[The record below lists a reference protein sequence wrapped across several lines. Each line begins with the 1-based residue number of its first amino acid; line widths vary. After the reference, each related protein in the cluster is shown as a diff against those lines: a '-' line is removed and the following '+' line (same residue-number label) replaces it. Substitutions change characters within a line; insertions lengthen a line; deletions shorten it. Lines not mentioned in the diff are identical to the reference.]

1 MARTRTAAQSA
12 AQAAEIFRTFSD
24 EDPDLA
30 DLGLPEI
37 MNSIGGMFPGNLIG
51 IAARQNV
58 GKLLSNNTLIPT
70 PCGFKRHGDLVP
82 GDYVFGA
89 SGQPTQVMAKIG
101 WKDRPMVR
109 VTFDD
114 GSSVVCD
121 ERHEWTVRHYR
132 HRDRVL
138 TLEAKDLTPQESGR
152 KYAVDLCGPVQ
163 REEVDLPVDPYT
175 YGAWLGDGTSSGG
188 SICCGD
194 SDVFEQITQRG
205 WSVGEDINP
214 SNPNCSTRTVYS
226 LMTALKLHGMHR
238 KDWVNPLYLE
248 GSVAQR
254 QAFLAGLMDTDGS
267 CTNGLCELTSKHRA
281 ITDAVYSLATSLGNK
296 PFRGTRT
303 ASIGDKDYGEYF
315 RVYWAAEE
323 SPFLLPR
330 KTAAV
335 EACGRVRGS
344 SRRRAIVS
352 VEPAGTEDGFCIEV
366 DAEDGLYLATEHCIP
381 THNSSLILTMAM
393 QSNDKVG
400 VVELEDGPDVWGSR
414 LLAFHTG
421 IKPTKI
427 RRKDLTEQE
436 VEQIRAATEDKDLKG
451 PLISYAIGGSVE
463 EIEKATRALVEQG
476 CKVVFLNYLQK
487 VRGHREDRR
496 SEVGDTMNAF
506 LRACAPDDSLD
517 YAGAVPVMMSQL
529 TRGRPDKEPYP
540 SEMKESGDI
549 ENECRM
555 ILMLWRDSKDT
566 LLTHIKVA
574 KSSFGGGGLRFDYR
588 YDGAESL
595 VPAEDAY
602 FVDGDD
608 DANF

>member
-58 GKLLSNNTLIPT
+58 GK
-70 PCGFKRHGDLVP
+70 
-82 GDYVFGA
+82 
-89 SGQPTQVMAKIG
+89 
-101 WKDRPMVR
+101 
-109 VTFDD
+109 
-114 GSSVVCD
+114 
-121 ERHEWTVRHYR
+121 
-132 HRDRVL
+132 
-138 TLEAKDLTPQESGR
+138 
-152 KYAVDLCGPVQ
+152 
-163 REEVDLPVDPYT
+163 
-175 YGAWLGDGTSSGG
+175 
-188 SICCGD
+188 
-194 SDVFEQITQRG
+194 
-205 WSVGEDINP
+205 
-214 SNPNCSTRTVYS
+214 
-226 LMTALKLHGMHR
+226 
-238 KDWVNPLYLE
+238 
-248 GSVAQR
+248 
-254 QAFLAGLMDTDGS
+254 
-267 CTNGLCELTSKHRA
+267 
-281 ITDAVYSLATSLGNK
+281 
-296 PFRGTRT
+296 
-303 ASIGDKDYGEYF
+303 
-315 RVYWAAEE
+315 
-323 SPFLLPR
+323 
-330 KTAAV
+330 
-335 EACGRVRGS
+335 
-344 SRRRAIVS
+344 
-352 VEPAGTEDGFCIEV
+352 
-366 DAEDGLYLATEHCIP
+366 
-381 THNSSLILTMAM
+381 SSLILTMAM

-463 EIEKATRALVEQG
+463 EIEKAARALVEQG

-506 LRACAPDDSLD
+506 IRACAPDDSLD

-602 FVDGDD
+602 FADGDN